1 MQKKVAFL
9 FEILKN
15 GKQQEEEISISLP
28 CIEHS
33 CLL

>member
-15 GKQQEEEISISLP
+15 GKQQDEEISISLQ